1 MDQTPEPMESLRE
14 IRSIMERSTTFMSLT
29 GLSGVVSG
37 LIGILTVIIVSVKL
51 KSVFL
56 SGNAIYRMVTQPD
69 LRLFIIITALA
80 ALILALA
87 SGLLLTCLKA
97 RKRKQEIWNSVSR
110 RFAVHLFLP
119 LVAGGLFTIALV
131 LNGQLQFVCPAM
143 LLFFGL
149 ALVNAARFVQM
160 DMFWLGTL
168 EVSLGVAASF
178 WTPGGLILWGGGFGL
193 ATLLYGTF
201 MYFKYER

>member
-1 MDQTPEPMESLRE
+1 MDQTQEPLESLRE

-37 LIGILTVIIVSVKL
+37 LIGIVTVIIISLKL
-51 KSVFL
+51 NSVFMT
-56 SGNAIYRMVTQPD
+56 GDAIYRMVTQPN
-69 LRLFIIITALA
+69 LRLFIILAALV
-80 ALILALA
+80 ALILALTF
-87 SGLLLTCLKA
+87 GLILTYLRA
-97 RKRKQEIWNSVSR
+97 AKRKQEIWNNVSR

-131 LNGQLQFVCPAM
+131 YNGQLQLVCPAM

-149 ALVNAARFVQM
+149 ALINAARFVQM

-168 EVSLGVAASF
+168 EVTLGVVASF
-178 WTPGGLILWGGGFGL
+178 WTQGGLILWGMGFGL
-193 ATLLYGTF
+193 TTLLYGTF